1 MEIRSL
7 FKRIFGTESE
17 NIDEPRTMTELTLLD
32 GYKAKFTRYDEKDYE
47 NIDVRNAIDL
57 IARNVGKLYPKHTR
71 EEEGKNLIVDGNIQ
85 RLIAEQPNEFQ
96 NAYDFY
102 YMIATELFEFNDAF
116 VYIARDENLK
126 VVALYPLHFGQ
137 YDFLEYRNELFVR
150 FKFRSTKYVAR
161 LKDVIHLKRFVGKD
175 GLVGGST
182 HPITKVLSITHA
194 IDEGIVEA
202 IKTTQNIKGIIKST
216 KSILKPE
223 DVKKMQ
229 DDFIDSINSKH
240 GIGALDA
247 TNDFVPVRIE
257 PSTATDKQI
266 DEFNNKIKAYY
277 GISEKMLTSSFS
289 EEEFNAFYENVIEP
303 IATQMSLEFTN
314 KIFTLGERFHKNK
327 ITFTSKR
334 LQYASTATKIK
345 LIKEMYN
352 DMTTNE
358 RRELFG
364 FDAIE
369 GGDVRLQSLNYVN
382 SEIVDEYQV
391 GKDNGNGDENDGEE
405 EQGN

>member
-1 MEIRSL
+1 MERRSL
-7 FKRIFGTESE
+7 FKRIFGTDSQNME
-17 NIDEPRTMTELTLLD
+17 EPKTMTELSLLD
-32 GYKAKFTRYDEKDYE
+32 GYKAKFTTYGGDDYE
-47 NIDVRNAIDL
+47 HIDVRNAIDL

-71 EEEGKNLIVDGNIQ
+71 EEEGKNVIVDGNIQ

-96 NAYDFY
+96 NAFDFY
-102 YMIATELFEFNDAF
+102 YMIATELYRFNDAF

-126 VVALYPLHFGQ
+126 VIGLYPLHFGQ
-137 YDFLEYRNELFVR
+137 YDFLEYRDELFIR
-150 FKFRSTKYVAR
+150 FKFKQAKFVAR

-182 HPITKVLSITHA
+182 APITKVLSITHA

-202 IKTTQNIKGIIKST
+202 IKTTQHIKGIVKST
-216 KSILKPE
+216 KSILRPE
-223 DVKKMQ
+223 DIQKMQ
-229 DDFIDSINSKH
+229 DDFISSINSKH

-247 TNDFVPVRIE
+247 TNDFIPVKLD
-257 PSTATDKQI
+257 PSTATDKQV

-277 GISEKMLTSSFS
+277 GISDKMLTSSFD
-289 EEEFNAFYENVIEP
+289 EDDYNAFYENVIEP
-303 IATQMSLEFTN
+303 LATQMSLEFTN

-334 LQYASTATKIK
+334 LLYASNSTKVK

-358 RRELFG
+358 RRELFNL
-364 FDAIE
+364 DPIE
-369 GGDVRLQSLNYVN
+369 DGDKILQSLNYVN
-382 SEIVDEYQV
+382 AEIVDDYQMSKK
-391 GKDNGNGDENDGEE
+391 GSEE
-405 EQGN
+405 DEQGN